1 MEGQAAGFGKSV
13 FGSLGLRFVSTLLG
27 GELSAT
33 LPEGTREWSAATR
46 GLVFVAIDPDLIGDG
61 DAFRASV
68 RQIIDESLRLPPMR
82 GTDEAALPGTME
94 YRREN
99 ERRVGGIPIPED
111 HREMLEG
118 VAAEL
123 GVAPPPWAARPRL

>member
-1 MEGQAAGFGKSV
+1 MGEIQPKKCRLPRSHSCRTS
-13 FGSLGLRFVSTLLG
+13 SLILAF
-27 GELSAT
+27 EL
-33 LPEGTREWSAATR
+33 
-46 GLVFVAIDPDLIGDG
+46 DPDLIGDG

-99 ERRVGGIPIPED
+99 ERRVGGIPMSED

-123 GVAPPPWAARPRL
+123 GVAPPPWVARPRL

>member
-1 MEGQAAGFGKSV
+1 M
-13 FGSLGLRFVSTLLG
+13 RFVSTLLG

-68 RQIIDESLRLPPMR
+68 RRIIDESLRLPPMR

-99 ERRVGGIPIPED
+99 EWRVCGIPIPED
-111 HREMLEG
+111 HREMLEAA
-118 VAAEL
+118 AAEL

>member
-1 MEGQAAGFGKSV
+1 MADDEQQPLVDTDDEQQPLVPKRAGGPS
-13 FGSLGLRFVSTLLG
+13 
-27 GELSAT
+27 
-33 LPEGTREWSAATR
+33 R

-99 ERRVGGIPIPED
+99 ERRVGGIPMPED

>member
-1 MEGQAAGFGKSV
+1 
-13 FGSLGLRFVSTLLG
+13 
-27 GELSAT
+27 
-33 LPEGTREWSAATR
+33 
-46 GLVFVAIDPDLIGDG
+46 
-61 DAFRASV
+61 
-68 RQIIDESLRLPPMR
+68 MR

-99 ERRVGGIPIPED
+99 ERRVGGIPMPED